1 MKKVSLILL
10 YIRLHS
16 ILNSIENVYLDQIP
30 STSSAL
36 GIHGADIDTERD
48 PFNVCCDFIHSL
60 LLIPTTVFT
69 VHVP

>member
-1 MKKVSLILL
+1 M
-10 YIRLHS
+10 
-16 ILNSIENVYLDQIP
+16 LNSIESMHLDQIP

-36 GIHGADIDTERD
+36 DIHGADIHTEME

-60 LLIPTTVFT
+60 PLIPTTVCT